1 MDYTIERTRI
11 SLDISRNVAT
21 ICTFSAAIKNQASI
35 HQLSWLGDEPGF
47 DANLVVGR
55 ELQSRLHNGGP
66 RREETRRRDA
76 QDGKRTHRAALENK
90 LEA

>member
-1 MDYTIERTRI
+1 M
-11 SLDISRNVAT
+11 SRQ
-21 ICTFSAAIKNQASI
+21 SAHFRLPLKIKLQFIN
-35 HQLSWLGDEPGF
+35 LSWLGDEPGF